1 MKKKYSTGI
10 LTASFLAAALLAGCG
25 GTETAVAESVVLREG
40 DTVQKQVL
48 TEDGPIMDREELYE
62 DEDETSV
69 VTMYL
74 TVRSGNAADNT
85 DHTWTEI
92 NSHST
97 YYYDENNL
105 ERFNVE
111 AILQVGDENGPVE
124 GEFGYGE
131 VIPNAAVQ
139 VRGQTSSRANQK
151 NYKVRIKEGKGN
163 YRGQRTLA
171 LNKHVSDVVRFRNK
185 LAYDMIKEIP
195 QMMGARTQFVHLYV
209 KDETEGGS
217 GAFEDYGLYTLVEQ
231 MNRTYLE
238 NHGLDRRGSLYKVNF
253 FEWYPYEPLMKLKT
267 DSDYDTKEF
276 EEYLEIKG
284 NDDHSKLQEVLE
296 ELEDYTIPIE
306 DIVEKHFNV
315 ENLCY
320 WIAFHMLIGNY
331 DVGSRNS
338 YLYSPLNS
346 EKWYIITW
354 DNDVS
359 FSRTYYGMTGYSEG
373 MSWERGLTQ
382 FLHLRLFER
391 MFKEEKYR
399 QALDLAISD
408 LKENYLTE
416 EKVRE
421 RVERYAAVVKPFV
434 YRMPDLAYARRDAD
448 VYDEIIAAM
457 PGEIELN
464 YQYYLESLEKPWPF
478 YVGVPQVMDD
488 KLSITWDVAYDL
500 DHEEITYSFILASD
514 YEFQN
519 VIASEENIRIPGVT
533 VNVPGPGQYF
543 IRVRAKNASGYEQD
557 CYDYYSVDEIG
568 KVYGT
573 KCFYIEEDGTITEY
587 VDVLGDQ

>member
-488 KLSITWDVAYDL
+488 KLSITWDVSYDL

-568 KVYGT
+568 KVYGA